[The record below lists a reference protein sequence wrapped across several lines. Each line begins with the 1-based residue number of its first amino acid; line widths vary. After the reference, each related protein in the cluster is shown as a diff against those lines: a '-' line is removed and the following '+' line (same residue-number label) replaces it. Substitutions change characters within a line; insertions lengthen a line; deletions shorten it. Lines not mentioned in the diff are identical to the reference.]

1 MIITM
6 KQAHIIISGQVQ
18 GVGYRY
24 FVRSNA
30 RKLGLSGWVRN
41 ITDGGKVEAVLQGS
55 QDQIEE
61 MLALARTGPMLSDV
75 KDIEVEWEDMK
86 EDMNEF
92 VIR

>member
-1 MIITM
+1 M

-30 RKLGLSGWVRN
+30 RKLGLTGWVRN
-41 ITDGGKVEAVLQGS
+41 ITNGKVEAILQGS

-75 KDIEVEWEDMK
+75 KDIEVEWEDVK
-86 EDMNEF
+86 EIFGDLQ
-92 VIR
+92 ILK